1 MRNKTEFIEI
11 GNQMDIFIS
20 LLEKKQIQIDIEIQ
34 KAEIRNSF
42 QRKLYNLIILLFFL
56 ATLLSATFIYL
67 KIVNLS

>member
-1 MRNKTEFIEI
+1 MTHKTEFIEI
-11 GNQMDIFIS
+11 GSQMDVFNRI
-20 LLEKKQIQIDIEIQ
+20 LEKKQILIEIDIQ

-56 ATLLSATFIYL
+56 AILLSASFIYL

>member
-34 KAEIRNSF
+34 EAEIRNSF